1 MHRSHLLIASTL
13 LLIGAQPGS
22 AQALQP
28 LVPSPPSPPP
38 SPLRS
43 ATDSTPVW
51 LTHRDRMAAA
61 GFAGTTLLALPF
73 DRATA
78 HLLEQPALHRNAR
91 VASGASAIRWLGDP
105 GALTLSAG
113 AFVVGRVAHHDGL
126 ADAGL
131 HSAQAIVF
139 GGATTNALKFII
151 GRARPREVDGGNAF
165 TFRPGRGINDY
176 AAFPSGHTTA
186 AFAAASAVSAELS
199 CSTFAQ
205 SHPRIGRVAPFLLY
219 GAAALVGVSRMYHD
233 AHWASD
239 VVAGAGI
246 GTISGRVTV
255 RRLHHGGT
263 RNRFDRWMLGGGNRT
278 STRCS

>member
-1 MHRSHLLIASTL
+1 MHRRRLSIVTVL
-13 LLIGAQPGS
+13 LLLGAQSGW
-22 AQALQP
+22 AQERQP
-28 LVPSPPSPPP
+28 LVPAPPL
-38 SPLRS
+38 SPLSSLRS
-43 ATDSTPVW
+43 VTDSTTVW
-51 LTHRDRMAAA
+51 FTHRDRMAAA
-61 GFAGTTLLALPF
+61 AFAGTTLLALPF
-73 DRATA
+73 DRAAA
-78 HLLEQPALHRNAR
+78 HWVQQPAVHRNAR

-105 GALTLSAG
+105 GALTLSAST
-113 AFVVGRVAHHDGL
+113 FVVGRMTHHDGL

-131 HSAQAIVF
+131 HSTQAIVF
-139 GGATTNALKFII
+139 GGATTNALKFVI

-186 AFAAASAVSAELS
+186 AFAAASAVSAELA
-199 CSTFAQ
+199 CSAFAQ
-205 SHPRIGRVAPFLLY
+205 SHPRIGRVTPLLLY

-233 AHWASD
+233 AHWSSD

-263 RNRFDRWMLGGGNRT
+263 RNRFDRWMLGGGTTGCR
-278 STRCS
+278 

>member
-1 MHRSHLLIASTL
+1 MHHRHLSILTTL
-13 LLIGAQPGS
+13 LLLGASSGS
-22 AQALQP
+22 AQGRQP
-28 LVPSPPSPPP
+28 LVPPPP
-38 SPLRS
+38 LPSRS
-43 ATDSTPVW
+43 VTDSTAVW

-61 GFAGTTLLALPF
+61 AFAGTTLLALPF
-73 DRATA
+73 DRAAA
-78 HLLEQPALHRNAR
+78 HWIQQPAVHRNAR
-91 VASGASAIRWLGDP
+91 VAGGASAIRWLGDP
-105 GALTLSAG
+105 GALALSAG
-113 AFVVGRVAHHDGL
+113 TFVLARVAHQDGL

-139 GGATTNALKFII
+139 GGATTNALKFVI

-165 TFRPGRGINDY
+165 TFRPWRGINDY
-176 AAFPSGHTTA
+176 ASFPSGHTTA

-199 CSTFAQ
+199 CSAFAQ

-219 GAAALVGVSRMYHD
+219 GAATLVGVSRMYHD

-255 RRLHHGGT
+255 RRLHHGTT
-263 RNRFDRWMLGGGNRT
+263 RNRFDRWLLGGATRT
-278 STRCS
+278 APRCT

>member
-1 MHRSHLLIASTL
+1 MHRLRLSIVTTL
-13 LLIGAQPGS
+13 LLLGATSGS
-22 AQALQP
+22 AQELKP
-28 LVPSPPSPPP
+28 LVPPTSPPSP
-38 SPLRS
+38 SWS
-43 ATDSTPVW
+43 ASDSTPVW
-51 LTHRDRMAAA
+51 FTNRDRVSAA
-61 GFAGTTLLALPF
+61 GFAGATLLALPF
-73 DRATA
+73 DRAAA
-78 HLLEQPALHRNAR
+78 HLLQQPAVHRNAR

-113 AFVVGRVAHHDGL
+113 TFVVGRVAHHDGL

-151 GRARPREVDGGNAF
+151 GRARPREVAGDDAF
-165 TFRPGRGINDY
+165 VFRPGRGISDY

-186 AFAAASAVSAELS
+186 AFAAASAVSAELA
-199 CSTFAQ
+199 CSNFAQ

-219 GAAALVGVSRMYHD
+219 GAAALVGGSRMYHD

-246 GTISGRVTV
+246 GTISGQLTV
-255 RRLHHGGT
+255 RRLHRGAT
-263 RNRFDRWMLGGGNRT
+263 RNRFDRWMLGGGNRA
-278 STRCS
+278 STRCG